1 MNGHVL
7 LIDDEPQILRVLVV
21 ALNAR
26 GYRTDVA
33 ACGQAG
39 LAAASLRPPA
49 LVVVDLRLP
58 DMTGLEVIRDLRR
71 WSRAPIIVLAGSND
85 VTDKVLALDAGADD
99 YLAKPFDVP
108 ELVARMRA
116 AWRRADRAASAS
128 RVRVGTW
135 TVDLAQQTVTGPA
148 GAVKLTRTEWQ
159 LLEVLLRRPG
169 RVVSQ
174 NELLTEVSAR
184 SHAPDSSYLRVHM
197 MHLRQK
203 LEPDPARPR
212 HLITEP
218 GMGYRFRP

>member
-1 MNGHVL
+1 MKGHVL
-7 LIDDEPQILRVLVV
+7 LIDDEPQILRILVV
-21 ALNAR
+21 ALKAR
-26 GYRTDVA
+26 GYRTEVA

-39 LAAASLRPPA
+39 LAAAALRPPA

-99 YLAKPFDVP
+99 YLTKPFDVP

-116 AWRRADRAASAS
+116 AARRAGQVASAS
-128 RVRVGTW
+128 RVRVGTC
-135 TVDLAQQTVTGPA
+135 TVDLAQQTVTGPQ
-148 GAVKLTRTEWQ
+148 GAVRLTRTEWQ
-159 LLEVLLRRPG
+159 LLEVLLRSPG
-169 RVVSQ
+169 RLVGQ
-174 NELLTEVSAR
+174 DELLAQVSAR
-184 SHAPDSSYLRVHM
+184 SHVPDSSYLRVHL

-218 GMGYRFRP
+218 GRGYRFRP